1 MAAMEKA
8 AYAAAKGDN
17 MTPIAVTLLT
27 GFLGA
32 GKTTLLRHILN
43 EQHGFKIAVIE
54 NEFGEVS
61 VDDQLIGDR
70 ATQIK
75 TLTNGCICCTRSNE
89 LEDALLDL
97 LDNRDNGTI
106 HFDRLVIECTG
117 MADPGPIIQT
127 FFSHEILCERYLLD
141 GVIAL
146 VDAVHADDQMN
157 QFTIAQSQVGYADRI
172 LLTKTDVA
180 GDTEKL
186 RERLTRINA
195 RAPIYTVIHGDIDL
209 SQLFNTNGFML
220 EENVTSK
227 PRFHFMADK
236 QNDVSSIVV
245 ELDYPV
251 DISDVSRVMENLL
264 LDFAD
269 KLLRYKGMLWI
280 DGEPNRLLFQGV
292 QRLYSADWDRPW
304 ADETPHST
312 MVFIGLALPEEEIRA
327 AFASLK
333 K

>member
-1 MAAMEKA
+1 
-8 AYAAAKGDN
+8 

-89 LEDALLDL
+89 LENALLDL
-97 LDNRDNGTI
+97 VDSRDRGEI
-106 HFDRLVIECTG
+106 AFDRLVIECTG

-127 FFSHEILCERYLLD
+127 FFSHEILCQRYLLD

-146 VDAVHADDQMN
+146 VDAVHADEQMN

-180 GDTEKL
+180 GDATAL

-195 RAPIYTVIHGDIDL
+195 RAPVFTVTHGDIDL
-209 SQLFNTNGFML
+209 AQLFNTNGFML
-220 EENVTSK
+220 EEKVTSA
-227 PRFHFMADK
+227 PRFHFIADK

-251 DISDVSRVMENLL
+251 NISDVSRVMENLL
-264 LDFAD
+264 LSFAD

-304 ADETPHST
+304 GDEAPHSI
-312 MVFIGLALPEEEIRA
+312 MVFIGIQLPEEEIRA
-327 AFASLK
+327 GFASLK
-333 K
+333 S

>member
-1 MAAMEKA
+1 
-8 AYAAAKGDN
+8 

-43 EQHGFKIAVIE
+43 AQHGLKIAVIE

-75 TLTNGCICCTRSNE
+75 TLTNGCICCSRSNE

-97 LDNRDNGTI
+97 LDGRDRGDLA
-106 HFDRLVIECTG
+106 FDRLIIECTG

-127 FFSHEILCERYLLD
+127 FFSHEILCQRYMLD

-146 VDAVHADDQMN
+146 VDAAHANDQMN
-157 QFTIAQSQVGYADRI
+157 QFTLAQSQVGYADRI

-186 RERLTRINA
+186 RERLRRINA
-195 RAPIYTVIHGDIDL
+195 RAPVYTVTHGDIDL
-209 SQLFNTNGFML
+209 SLLFDTQGFML
-220 EENVTSK
+220 EENVVQPK

-236 QNDVSSIVV
+236 QNDISSIVV

-251 DISDVSRVMENLL
+251 EISDVSRVMENLL
-264 LDFAD
+264 LSFAD

-304 ADETPHST
+304 GDDAPHSVL
-312 MVFIGLALPEEEIRA
+312 VFIGVQLPEAEIRA
-327 AFASLK
+327 SFAGLK
-333 K
+333 RG

>member
-1 MAAMEKA
+1 MA
-8 AYAAAKGDN
+8 
-17 MTPIAVTLLT
+17 PIAVTLLT

-97 LDNRDNGTI
+97 LDNLDKGTI
-106 HFDRLVIECTG
+106 NFDRLVIECTG

-127 FFSHEILCERYLLD
+127 FFSHEVLCERYLLD
-141 GVIAL
+141 GVMAL
-146 VDAVHADDQMN
+146 VDALQADDQMN

-180 GDTEKL
+180 GDAEKL

-195 RAPIYTVIHGDIDL
+195 RAPIYTVVHGDIEL

-227 PRFHFMADK
+227 PRVQFMADK

-304 ADETPHST
+304 GDEAPHST
-312 MVFIGLALPEEEIRA
+312 LVFIGIQLPEDEIRA
-327 AFASLK
+327 AFAGLRK
-333 K
+333 

>member
-1 MAAMEKA
+1 
-8 AYAAAKGDN
+8 

-75 TLTNGCICCTRSNE
+75 TLTNGCICCTRSSE

-97 LDNRDNGTI
+97 LDSRDRGDVA
-106 HFDRLVIECTG
+106 FDRLVIECTG

-127 FFSHEILCERYLLD
+127 FFSHEILCQRYLLD

-146 VDAVHADDQMN
+146 VDAVHADEQMN

-180 GDTEKL
+180 GESEKL
-186 RERLTRINA
+186 RERLGRINA
-195 RAPIYTVIHGDIDL
+195 RAPIYTVTHGDINL
-209 SQLFNTNGFML
+209 ELLFNTNGFML
-220 EENVTSK
+220 EENITAK
-227 PRFHFMADK
+227 PRFHFIADK

-251 DISDVSRVMENLL
+251 DISAVSRVMENLL
-264 LDFAD
+264 LSFAD

-304 ADETPHST
+304 GDEPPHST
-312 MVFIGLALPEEEIRA
+312 LVFIGIQLPEQDIRD
-327 AFASLK
+327 AFAGLK
-333 K
+333 S

>member
-1 MAAMEKA
+1 
-8 AYAAAKGDN
+8 

-75 TLTNGCICCTRSNE
+75 TLTNGCICCTRSSE

-97 LDNRDNGTI
+97 LDSLDRGEVA
-106 HFDRLVIECTG
+106 FDRLVIECTG

-127 FFSHEILCERYLLD
+127 FFSHDVLCERYLLD

-146 VDAVHADDQMN
+146 VDAVHANDQMN

-180 GDTEKL
+180 GESEKL
-186 RERLTRINA
+186 RERLGRINA
-195 RAPIYTVIHGDIDL
+195 RAPMYTVTHGDINL
-209 SQLFNTNGFML
+209 ELLFNTNGFML
-220 EENVTSK
+220 EENITAKS
-227 PRFHFMADK
+227 RFHFIADK

-251 DISDVSRVMENLL
+251 DISAVSRVMENLL
-264 LDFAD
+264 LSFAD

-280 DGEPNRLLFQGV
+280 DDEPNRLLFQGV

-304 ADETPHST
+304 GDEPPHST
-312 MVFIGLALPEEEIRA
+312 LVFIGIQLPEQEIRD
-327 AFASLK
+327 AFAGLK
-333 K
+333 A

>member
-1 MAAMEKA
+1 M
-8 AYAAAKGDN
+8 N
-17 MTPIAVTLLT
+17 PIAVTLLT

-43 EQHGFKIAVIE
+43 EQHGYKIAVIE

-75 TLTNGCICCTRSNE
+75 TLTNGCICCSRSNE

-97 LDNRDNGTI
+97 LDNLDKGNI
-106 HFDRLVIECTG
+106 QFDRLVIECTG

-127 FFSHEILCERYLLD
+127 FFSHEILCQRYLLD

-146 VDAVHADDQMN
+146 VDAVHADEQMN

-180 GDTEKL
+180 GEAEKL
-186 RERLTRINA
+186 RERLARINA
-195 RAPIYTVIHGDIDL
+195 RAPVYTVTHGDIDL
-209 SQLFNTNGFML
+209 GLLFNTNGFML
-220 EENVTSK
+220 EEN
-227 PRFHFMADK
+227 A
-236 QNDVSSIVV
+236 
-245 ELDYPV
+245 V
-251 DISDVSRVMENLL
+251 DISEVSRVMENLL
-264 LDFAD
+264 LESAD

-304 ADETPHST
+304 GDEKPHST
-312 MVFIGLALPEEEIRA
+312 MVFIGIQLPEEEIRA
-327 AFASLK
+327 AFAGLRK
-333 K
+333 

>member
-1 MAAMEKA
+1 MAAMEKT

-180 GDTEKL
+180 SDTEKL

-227 PRFHFMADK
+227 PRFHFMTDK

-245 ELDYPV
+245 ELGYPV

>member
-1 MAAMEKA
+1 
-8 AYAAAKGDN
+8 

-75 TLTNGCICCTRSNE
+75 TLTNGCICCTRSSE

-97 LDNRDNGTI
+97 LDSRDRGDI
-106 HFDRLVIECTG
+106 EFDRLVIECTG

-127 FFSHEILCERYLLD
+127 FFSHEILCQRYLLD

-146 VDAVHADDQMN
+146 VDAVHANDQMD
-157 QFTIAQSQVGYADRI
+157 QFTIAQSQIGYADRI

-180 GDTEKL
+180 GDSETL

-195 RAPIYTVIHGDIDL
+195 RAPIYTVTHGDIDL
-209 SQLFNTNGFML
+209 AQLFNTNGFML

-251 DISDVSRVMENLL
+251 DISEVSRVMENLL
-264 LDFAD
+264 LSFAD

-280 DGEPNRLLFQGV
+280 DSEPNRLLFQGV

-312 MVFIGLALPEEEIRA
+312 MVFIGIQLPEDEIRA
-327 AFASLK
+327 AFSQLK

>member
-1 MAAMEKA
+1 
-8 AYAAAKGDN
+8 

-43 EQHGFKIAVIE
+43 EQHGYKIAVIE

-75 TLTNGCICCTRSNE
+75 TLTNGCICCSRSNE
-89 LEDALLDL
+89 LESALLDL
-97 LDNRDNGTI
+97 LDGLDRGDI
-106 HFDRLVIECTG
+106 AFDRLVIECTG

-127 FFSHEILCERYLLD
+127 FFSHEVLCQRYLLD

-146 VDAVHADDQMN
+146 VDAVHADGQMN
-157 QFTIAQSQVGYADRI
+157 QFTLAQSQVGYADRI

-180 GDTEKL
+180 GSADAL
-186 RERLTRINA
+186 RERLQRINA
-195 RAPIYTVIHGDIDL
+195 RAPIYTVTHGDIDL
-209 SQLFNTNGFML
+209 ALLFNTNGFML
-220 EENVTSK
+220 EENVVPAT

-236 QNDVSSIVV
+236 QNAISSIVV

-251 DISDVSRVMENLL
+251 EIGAVSRVMENLL
-264 LDFAD
+264 LSFAER
-269 KLLRYKGMLWI
+269 LLRYKGMLWI

-304 ADETPHST
+304 DDEPPHST
-312 MVFIGLALPEEEIRA
+312 LVFIGVQLPEEEIRA
-327 AFASLK
+327 AFAELK
-333 K
+333 TR

>member
-8 AYAAAKGDN
+8 AFAAAKGDN

-180 GDTEKL
+180 SDTEKL

-220 EENVTSK
+220 EENITSK

>member
-1 MAAMEKA
+1 
-8 AYAAAKGDN
+8 

-75 TLTNGCICCTRSNE
+75 TLTNGCICCTRSSE

-97 LDNRDNGTI
+97 LDSRDRGEVA
-106 HFDRLVIECTG
+106 FDRLVIECTG

-127 FFSHEILCERYLLD
+127 FFSHDVLCERYLLD

-146 VDAVHADDQMN
+146 VDAVHANDQMN

-180 GDTEKL
+180 GESEKL
-186 RERLTRINA
+186 RERLGRINA
-195 RAPIYTVIHGDIDL
+195 RAPMYTVTHGDINL
-209 SQLFNTNGFML
+209 ELLFNTNGFML
-220 EENVTSK
+220 EENITAK
-227 PRFHFMADK
+227 PRFYFIADK

-251 DISDVSRVMENLL
+251 DISAVSRVMENLL
-264 LDFAD
+264 LSFAD

-304 ADETPHST
+304 GDEPPHST
-312 MVFIGLALPEEEIRA
+312 LVFIGIQLPEQEIRDA
-327 AFASLK
+327 LAGLK
-333 K
+333 A